1 VSGLKTVNVIQI
13 ISGLGILL
21 LLRVWKITKIC
32 SV

>member
-21 LLRVWKITKIC
+21 LLRVWKTTKIC